1 MKKEEIRNLYNSLI
15 DIHQKLLSL
24 PKDIISSID
33 PQDIEGLE
41 NAVQFLKIFNNNLE
55 DFKKAAEK
63 IIENLKEYLSPITEP
78 EPPGTYVV
86 LSLYDNFTFKK
97 PSGFILEGFTYKG
110 VYTWKSWYIKV
121 LEVLKERNAEKF
133 NNLPEEKLFT
143 SRRGKSLY
151 TRNKNE
157 LRVAERVNG
166 FYTEVNLSANDLR
179 KIVIKLMK
187 YFSINPDDMKVYV
200 KKLK

>member
-1 MKKEEIRNLYNSLI
+1 MKKEKIRNLYNSII

-24 PKDIISSID
+24 PKDILSSID

-41 NAVQFLKIFNNNLE
+41 KTVKFLKIFNNNLE
-55 DFKKAAEK
+55 DFTEATKK
-63 IIENLKEYLSPITEP
+63 IIENLKEYLSPIPES
-78 EPPGTYVV
+78 EPPGTYGV

-97 PSGFILEGFTYKG
+97 PNGFILEGFTYKG
-110 VYTWKSWYIKV
+110 VYTWKYWYIKV
-121 LEVLKERNAEKF
+121 LEVLKEINAEKF
-133 NNLPEEKLFT
+133 NNLPEEELFF
-143 SRRGKSLY
+143 SRRGKSLF

-179 KIVIKLMK
+179 KIVIKLLK
-187 YFSINPDDMKVYV
+187 HFSINPDDMKVYI
-200 KKLK
+200 KRN

>member
-24 PKDIISSID
+24 PKDIISSTD
-33 PQDIEGLE
+33 PQDIEDLE
-41 NAVQFLKIFNNNLE
+41 KAVKFLKIFNNNLK
-55 DFKKAAEK
+55 DFTEAAKK

-78 EPPGTYVV
+78 EPPGTYGI

-97 PSGFILEGFTYKG
+97 PYGFILEGFTYKG

-121 LEVLKERNAEKF
+121 LEVLKGRDAEKF
-133 NNLPEEKLFT
+133 NNLPEEELFF
-143 SRRGKSLY
+143 SRRGKSLF